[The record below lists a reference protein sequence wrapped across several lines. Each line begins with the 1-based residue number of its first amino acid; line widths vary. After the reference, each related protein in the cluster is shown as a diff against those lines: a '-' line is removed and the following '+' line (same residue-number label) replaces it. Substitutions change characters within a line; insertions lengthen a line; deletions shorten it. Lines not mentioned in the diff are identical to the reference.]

1 MGKSCSARIIDI
13 FLHIFRDAEIP
24 VILSERGAGYGRNR
38 TSART
43 EYAFFLGGGVIAFGV
58 WSVVKM
64 IMYFAV
70 DPLKYFRFDDIPQ
83 EIWLY
88 VMVFV
93 YGVIVLLAGLDVGLR
108 IYIGLSARAEA
119 RGKKK
124 SRVYIIVAALMAAGN
139 LLLFLGTLV
148 TLAFDPETATDNI
161 LDTLVS
167 AIVDITA
174 QITLIELVF
183 TARNVQ
189 RLRKLLS
196 L

>member
-1 MGKSCSARIIDI
+1 MEGSIKIHVQ
-13 FLHIFRDAEIP
+13 FETAEIDMEETE
-24 VILSERGAGYGRNR
+24 LRRGQN
-38 TSART
+38 TL
-43 EYAFFLGGGVIAFGV
+43 FILGGGVIAFGL

-70 DPLKYFRFDDIPQ
+70 DPLKYFQVDDIPQ
-83 EIWLY
+83 EYRLL
-88 VMVFV
+88 VMALV
-93 YGVIVLLAGLDVGLR
+93 YGIVALIVGLDVGLR
-108 IYIGLSARAEA
+108 IYVGLSARAEA

-124 SRVYIIVAALMAAGN
+124 SRAYIIVAALMAAGN
-139 LLLFLGTLV
+139 LLLFLGSL
-148 TLAFDPETATDNI
+148 LIIIFNPDTAPDNI

-167 AIVDITA
+167 VIVDITA
-174 QITLIELVF
+174 QITLIELFF